1 MSDKPTIDL
10 PSLAYRTGMPPEDV
24 RVMGAEIFGQLSGGN
39 PALTKA
45 LVSAATA
52 RGWDAQQ
59 VLSMMTTMAEDF
71 RRPFPEQA
79 MSLPDKATAAG
90 MAAKE
95 KLDQSAD
102 YVRSSLNRIDLDSI
116 RETGSDKL
124 REVREKIAGI
134 DIAELGDRAKEAGQ
148 SMVENAQAFARS
160 VNGAFSAPPAD
171 TPGGDD
177 SKR

>member
-1 MSDKPTIDL
+1 MADTPTINS
-10 PSLAYRTGMPPEDV
+10 PGLAYRTGMPPEDV
-24 RVMGAEIFGQLSGGN
+24 RLMGAEIFGQLSGGN

-71 RRPFPEQA
+71 RRPLPEQA
-79 MSLPDKATAAG
+79 VSLSDKAAAAG
-90 MAAKE
+90 VVAKE

-134 DIAELGDRAKEAGQ
+134 DLTDLGDRAKEAGQ
-148 SMVENAQAFARS
+148 SMVENAQALARS
-160 VNGAFSAPPAD
+160 VNGAFSASTAD
-171 TPGGDD
+171 KPGGDD
-177 SKR
+177 AKR